1 MALKIGFVD
10 GNVFHAHDALQT
22 LHFHH
27 GVHEQKRV
35 AMRQNLLNLHNIHD
49 HFAVSVAAHPLGS
62 DWQESRENSNYKRTA
77 ALAIRALP
85 RRGPQRQDR
94 RASAGARHST
104 LPCLEAAASMA
115 AAMADS
121 PLPLTLLGALKP
133 RLPEM
138 LRLLRRFVTTESPS
152 LAKAAADRC
161 SRVIAKEW
169 QEQGLHVERLPQKHR
184 GDHLRVTYRPKSHA
198 AGQLLVLGHYDTVYS
213 TGTLKEVPFRI
224 SGNKAY
230 GPGTFDMKAG
240 IVQALFALETLQRSN
255 VKMRKQAVFL
265 WTSDE
270 EIGSE
275 SSRRYF
281 EAEARRSDAVL
292 VLEPSFGP
300 RGLLKTARKGV
311 GEAELI
317 VHGRA
322 SHAGLA
328 PQEGINAIHELAR
341 QLGRIEKWNDLRRG
355 LTINAGVIEGGTR
368 TNVIPERARAVLDL
382 RALRVSDMRDLEVR
396 LHDLRPLQTGARLEI
411 TGGFDRPPLEH
422 KMSESLFARAQFV
435 AKEMNLS
442 LGECTVGGGS
452 DGNFTA
458 ALGIPTLDGLGAV
471 GDGAHSS
478 REHILINT
486 MPTRAALLAALLA
499 AN

>member
-1 MALKIGFVD
+1 MPD
-10 GNVFHAHDALQT
+10 SH
-22 LHFHH
+22 
-27 GVHEQKRV
+27 
-35 AMRQNLLNLHNIHD
+35 
-49 HFAVSVAAHPLGS
+49 
-62 DWQESRENSNYKRTA
+62 
-77 ALAIRALP
+77 LP
-85 RRGPQRQDR
+85 RKFL
-94 RASAGARHST
+94 H
-104 LPCLEAAASMA
+104 L
-115 AAMADS
+115 
-121 PLPLTLLGALKP
+121 LKP
-133 RLPEM
+133 RLPQM
-138 LRLLRRFVTTESPS
+138 LAALRRFVNAESPS
-152 LAKAAADRC
+152 LEKAAADRC
-161 SRVIAKEW
+161 CGVIAEEW
-169 QEQGLHVERLPQKHR
+169 NKHGARAERILQEHR
-184 GDHLRVTYRPKSHA
+184 GDLLRITHGPGKFRPS
-198 AGQLLVLGHYDTVYS
+198 GQLLILGHYDTVYS
-213 TGTLKEVPFRI
+213 TGTLGKMPFRI
-224 SGNKAY
+224 KDGKAY

-240 IVQALFALETLQRSN
+240 IVQALFALHVLQHLR
-255 VKMRKQAVFL
+255 VQLHKRLVFL

-275 SSRRYF
+275 SSRKHF
-281 EAEARRSDAVL
+281 EADARRSDAVF

-341 QLGRIEKWNDLRRG
+341 QLGRIEKWNDFRRG
-355 LTINAGVIEGGTR
+355 LTINAGIIEGGTR
-368 TNVIPERARAVLDL
+368 ANVIPERARAVLDL
-382 RALRVSDMRDLEVR
+382 RALRISDMRDLEVR
-396 LHDLRPLQTGARLEI
+396 LHDLRAIQTGARLEI

-422 KMSESLFARAQFV
+422 KMSASLFARAQLL

-478 REHILINT
+478 REHVLINT